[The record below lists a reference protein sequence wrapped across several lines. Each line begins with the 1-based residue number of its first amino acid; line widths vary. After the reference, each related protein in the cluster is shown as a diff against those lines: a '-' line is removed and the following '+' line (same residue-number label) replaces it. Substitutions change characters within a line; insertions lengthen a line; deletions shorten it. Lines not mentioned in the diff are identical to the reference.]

1 MPCSSTRLE
10 SDPNVPD
17 GKWFKRFKSGFLAG
31 SGERVSTFL
40 EPGMAADGDEVP

>member
-1 MPCSSTRLE
+1 
-10 SDPNVPD
+10 VPD